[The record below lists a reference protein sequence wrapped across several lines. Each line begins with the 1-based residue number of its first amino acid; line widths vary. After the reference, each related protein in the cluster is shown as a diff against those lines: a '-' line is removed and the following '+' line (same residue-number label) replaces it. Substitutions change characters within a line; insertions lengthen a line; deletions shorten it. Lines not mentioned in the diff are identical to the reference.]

1 MSEAMLGL
9 ISSFP
14 NFMGLLLLAAA
25 LVWVVGFLRDSVAD
39 QLDRVQGDLEVLT
52 ALFAQ
57 AQGMTLKQARELHD
71 RRSGSEGQGRSP

>member
-25 LVWVVGFLRDSVAD
+25 LVWVVGFLRDSVAA

-57 AQGMTLKQARELHD
+57 AQGMTLNQARQLYD
-71 RRSGSEGQGRSP
+71 KRSSSDGQG